1 MELFCSVFLWSVMK
15 RSANTTLPWSC
26 WEKANVGNQQ
36 TKKEP
41 YLKRQATVMIL
52 ECYSIYIILIT
63 RTWETAGYISSGL
76 ALWTGVILK
85 WPMWNKNGFWDK
97 PVGQTVV
104 QTKRF
109 FQRRCHCEGQSNT
122 DLIHK
127 KSSDS
132 EKIKVIFF
140 FFKHSW
146 WYFVVPQGQKKQKK
160 LVHKNIHWFYV
171 TSKFHDVA
179 NYLSLPF

>member
-1 MELFCSVFLWSVMK
+1 M
-15 RSANTTLPWSC
+15 
-26 WEKANVGNQQ
+26 GNQQ

-63 RTWETAGYISSGL
+63 RTWETGGYISSGL

-109 FQRRCHCEGQSNT
+109 LSKEVSLWRAIQHRFN
-122 DLIHK
+122 
-127 KSSDS
+127 
-132 EKIKVIFF
+132 
-140 FFKHSW
+140 
-146 WYFVVPQGQKKQKK
+146 PQEEQWFR
-160 LVHKNIHWFYV
+160 KN
-171 TSKFHDVA
+171 
-179 NYLSLPF
+179 